1 VRSIGHLRTHRSRT
15 FIAGIAVASVLAFG
29 MGVVPAGASKQLSA
43 SESSFCKTLL
53 SFKAKEPTGTSYT
66 AYQKWAKTYLP
77 FWEKLAS
84 EAPSSGSKA
93 VLNELVS
100 IVKYEATSKS
110 LKALGLYAASHE
122 VQWANGWKSFAKDV
136 EACAVAQY

>member
-1 VRSIGHLRTHRSRT
+1 MRSIGHLRTHRSRT

-84 EAPSSGSKA
+84 EAPSSGF
-93 VLNELVS
+93 
-100 IVKYEATSKS
+100 ATARRDWRSVRFRQPGRTTYS
-110 LKALGLYAASHE
+110 PNS
-122 VQWANGWKSFAKDV
+122 
-136 EACAVAQY
+136 